1 MTQSENILD
10 VTEATFEAE
19 VVLRSHSLPVV
30 VDFWAPWCVP
40 CRALGP
46 LLEKLAMEANGLF
59 RLARVNVD
67 ENQGL
72 AVRFGV
78 QGIPAV
84 KAFRDG
90 QVAAEFVG
98 AQPEPVVRRFIGQVA
113 PGEADRAAAE
123 ANGLLLTRHW
133 SQAEGAFRD
142 ILERD
147 PSNATAALGLV
158 KALLMQGVGRP
169 ALDVLARFPSGGE
182 WSTAMQL
189 KPVAELLSEAD
200 GGGSQGQDD
209 PLAAAYLQ
217 AGRLIGHGKIP
228 AAMDGLLDIL
238 RQDKRYRSGRPREI
252 LIGLFALLGEDDP
265 LTREYRDE
273 LASVLY

>member
-1 MTQSENILD
+1 VTHSENILD

-19 VVLRSHSLPVV
+19 VVLRSHSVPVV
-30 VDFWAPWCVP
+30 VDFWAPWCGP

-46 LLEKLAMEANGLF
+46 MLEKLALEANGLF

-84 KAFRDG
+84 KAFRNG

-123 ANGLLLTRHW
+123 ANSLLLTRRW

-147 PSNATAALGLV
+147 PSNAAAALGLL
-158 KALLMQGVGRP
+158 KSLLMQGVGRP
-169 ALDVLARFPSGGE
+169 ALQVLENFPSGSE
-182 WSTAMQL
+182 WSTAMRL
-189 KPVAELLSEAD
+189 KPVAQLLIEVD
-200 GGGSQGQDD
+200 EGGPQPQDD
-209 PLAAAYLQ
+209 PLAAAFRQ

-228 AAMDGLLDIL
+228 AAMDGLLDLL
-238 RQDKRYRSGRPREI
+238 RQDKRYRGGLPKEI
-252 LIGLFALLGEDDP
+252 LVGLFALLGEDDP
-265 LTREYRDE
+265 RTREYRDE
-273 LASVLY
+273 LASVLF

>member
-1 MTQSENILD
+1 MTHSENILD

-19 VVLRSHSLPVV
+19 VVLRSHSVPVV
-30 VDFWAPWCVP
+30 VDFWAPWCGP

-46 LLEKLAMEANGLF
+46 MLEKLALEANGLF

-84 KAFRDG
+84 KAFRNG

-123 ANGLLLTRHW
+123 ANSLLLTRRW

-147 PSNATAALGLV
+147 PSNAAAALGLL
-158 KALLMQGVGRP
+158 KSLLMQGVGRP
-169 ALDVLARFPSGGE
+169 ALQVLENFPSGSE
-182 WSTAMQL
+182 WSTAMRL
-189 KPVAELLSEAD
+189 KPVAQLLIEVD
-200 GGGSQGQDD
+200 EGGPQPQDD
-209 PLAAAYLQ
+209 PLAAAFRQ

-228 AAMDGLLDIL
+228 AAMDGLLDLL
-238 RQDKRYRSGRPREI
+238 RQDKRYRGGLPKEI
-252 LIGLFALLGEDDP
+252 LVGLFALLGEDDP
-265 LTREYRDE
+265 RTREYRDE
-273 LASVLY
+273 LASVLF

>member
-1 MTQSENILD
+1 VTHSENILD

-19 VVLRSHSLPVV
+19 VVLRSHSVPVV
-30 VDFWAPWCVP
+30 VDFWAPWCGP

-46 LLEKLAMEANGLF
+46 LLERLALEANGLF

-84 KAFRDG
+84 KAFRNG

-123 ANGLLLTRHW
+123 ANSLLLTRRW

-147 PSNATAALGLV
+147 PSNAAAALGLL
-158 KALLMQGVGRP
+158 KSLLMQGVGRP
-169 ALDVLARFPSGGE
+169 ALQVLENFPSGSE
-182 WSTAMQL
+182 WSTAMRL
-189 KPVAELLSEAD
+189 KPVAQLLIEVD
-200 GGGSQGQDD
+200 EGGPQPQDD
-209 PLAAAYLQ
+209 PLAAAFRQ

-228 AAMDGLLDIL
+228 AAMDGLLDLL
-238 RQDKRYRSGRPREI
+238 RQDKRYRGGLPKEI
-252 LIGLFALLGEDDP
+252 LVGLFALLGEDDP
-265 LTREYRDE
+265 RTREYRDE
-273 LASVLY
+273 LASVLF